1 MSPELNNSNVDQIDE
16 KEEDEDES
24 MMSFDD
30 KPGAFQI
37 AGED

>member
-16 KEEDEDES
+16 KEEDDDER
-24 MMSFDD
+24 MSFDD